1 MRLAAP
7 KLFYRMCGLSAAV
20 VLLDQVS
27 KLLVFRVLMEDRAE
41 IAVLPVFRLV
51 KWYNTGI
58 SFSFFSTDHALG
70 AWVFALLAII
80 IAFGLLIWLS
90 QTADRLP
97 AVGLALVIGGAI
109 GNVIDRVREGAVIG
123 DGFPAVPLEGVGLA
137 GLQSR
142 RYRHQHRGCAAHLRR
157 HVRRQETR
165 LKAVCF
171 QFLSRAEGRVVCAR
185 GSR

>member
-109 GNVIDRVREGAVIG
+109 GNVIDRVREGAVMDFLLFHWKEWAWPAFNLADTAISIG
-123 DGFPAVPLEGVGLA
+123 VALLIYDGMFGG
-137 GLQSR
+137 
-142 RYRHQHRGCAAHLRR
+142 
-157 HVRRQETR
+157 
-165 LKAVCF
+165 KK
-171 QFLSRAEGRVVCAR
+171 RA
-185 GSR
+185 